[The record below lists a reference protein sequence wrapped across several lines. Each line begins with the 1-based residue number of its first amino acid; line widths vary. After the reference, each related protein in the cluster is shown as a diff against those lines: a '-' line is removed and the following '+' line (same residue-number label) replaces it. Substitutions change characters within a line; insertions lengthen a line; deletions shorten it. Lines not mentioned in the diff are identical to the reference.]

1 MNHFFYGMPID
12 RLSVYRLHIIKQYT
26 VMSFSPLASSSR
38 TDSASDMLRREILDG
53 RAAPGELLAESAV
66 ARRLGVSRVPVREAL
81 FTLERDGL
89 VEFSETGRAYVKH
102 LTPQDF
108 EELFVLRLALEP
120 LASRLAAHQIGSTMA
135 VLERNIA
142 ATRRARTVQQV
153 TRLDLDFHEIILAA
167 SGNTR
172 LLKLWSSM
180 RAELELWLGRLHRH
194 HQFQT
199 SDTQRETIAAHEE
212 IVKAFRTQT
221 PAECDRLMRQHIQG
235 WREWLPVLPEND

>member
-1 MNHFFYGMPID
+1 
-12 RLSVYRLHIIKQYT
+12 
-26 VMSFSPLASSSR
+26 MSSTAVTPASR
-38 TDSASDMLRREILDG
+38 TDSASDILRREILEG
-53 RAAPGELLAESAV
+53 RAAPGDLLAESAV

-89 VEFSETGRAYVKH
+89 VEFSETGRAYVKR
-102 LTPQDF
+102 LTPRDF

-120 LASRLAAHQIGSTMA
+120 LASRLAAPRLRATAEALG
-135 VLERNIA
+135 RNIA

-153 TRLDLDFHEIILAA
+153 TRLDLDFHEIILTS
-167 SGNTR
+167 SGNSR

-180 RAELELWLGRLHRH
+180 RAELELWLGRLPRH

-199 SDTQRETIAAHEE
+199 SETQSETIAAHET

-221 PAECDRLMRQHIQG
+221 PVECERLMRQHIQG
-235 WREWLPVLPEND
+235 WREWLPVLPEIE

>member
-1 MNHFFYGMPID
+1 MT
-12 RLSVYRLHIIKQYT
+12 S
-26 VMSFSPLASSSR
+26 SSLASSSR
-38 TDSASDMLRREILDG
+38 TDSASELIRREILDG
-53 RAAPGELLAESAV
+53 RAAPGDLLAESAV

-102 LTPQDF
+102 LTPRDF

-120 LASRLAAHQIGSTMA
+120 LASRLATPQLRTTAEA
-135 VLERNIA
+135 LERNIA
-142 ATRRARTVQQV
+142 ATRRAKTVQQV

-167 SGNTR
+167 SGNAR
-172 LLKLWSSM
+172 LLKLWSSL

-199 SDTQRETIAAHEE
+199 SDTQRETITAHET

-221 PAECDRLMRQHIQG
+221 PAECERLMRRHIQG